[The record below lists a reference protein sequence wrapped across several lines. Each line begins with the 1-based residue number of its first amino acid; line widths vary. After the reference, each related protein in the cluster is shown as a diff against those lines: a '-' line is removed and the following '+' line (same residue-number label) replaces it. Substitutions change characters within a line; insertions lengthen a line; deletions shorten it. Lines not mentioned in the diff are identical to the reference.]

1 MSEKDTGSEPCGSGT
16 GLGALF
22 PLTLIFAGRD
32 GIDDMVSDGL
42 WRTSEFNVL
51 IFYLV
56 PQSLSVKNKIRYLEC
71 WVKGANP
78 LEENA
83 NRSCNDSTVQ
93 YECSHVNRSE
103 REEDHL
109 HFRFLCQQYDFFPAL

>member
-71 WVKGANP
+71 
-78 LEENA
+78 
-83 NRSCNDSTVQ
+83 
-93 YECSHVNRSE
+93 
-103 REEDHL
+103 
-109 HFRFLCQQYDFFPAL
+109 